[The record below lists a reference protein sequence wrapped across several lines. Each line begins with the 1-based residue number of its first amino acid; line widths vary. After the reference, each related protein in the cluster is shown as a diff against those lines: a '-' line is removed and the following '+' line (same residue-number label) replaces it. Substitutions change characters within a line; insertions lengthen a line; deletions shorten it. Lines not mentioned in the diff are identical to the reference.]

1 MGNLSYPD
9 RTYFQNYKDRK
20 IKIITFSMLSQAF
33 SKYQQNN
40 LLTFQNF
47 NECLKLLLSD
57 ENFPIIQYTYLSE
70 KLFRLID
77 KNNNG
82 VITSEQFTK
91 GMCMALSCLEQRVQI
106 LFEAM
111 KSNINKNYLTFEEV
125 YQFFLNSWI
134 AGFNYIFGYINYYF
148 KNEFN
153 QKNIP
158 VPSSRDEMMSIIN
171 RHKEDLHN
179 YLVKNLYES
188 GINSNAPI
196 SYEMFKNWVLK
207 DNTLEINYGNKL
219 FRFATSILYFEN
231 IGLNI
236 QA

>member
-1 MGNLSYPD
+1 M
-9 RTYFQNYKDRK
+9 
-20 IKIITFSMLSQAF
+20 
-33 SKYQQNN
+33 
-40 LLTFQNF
+40 
-47 NECLKLLLSD
+47 
-57 ENFPIIQYTYLSE
+57 SE

-77 KNNNG
+77 KNNNE

-91 GMCMALSCLEQRVQI
+91 GMCMTVSCLEQRIQI

-111 KSNINKNYLTFEEV
+111 KININKNYLTFEEV

-134 AGFNYIFGYINYYF
+134 TGFNYIFGYINYYLR
-148 KNEFN
+148 NEFI
-153 QKNIP
+153 QKKIP
-158 VPSSRDEMMSIIN
+158 IPSSRDEMMTIVN
-171 RHKEDLHN
+171 RHKQDLHN
-179 YLVKNLYES
+179 YLVKNLYDS
-188 GINSNAPI
+188 GINSNGPI
-196 SYEMFKNWVLK
+196 SFEMFKNWVLK